1 MRDDDHGH
9 VLLGQRTDDAQ
20 HLAGQLRVEGRG
32 RLVEAED
39 VRPESQRPR
48 DGDALLLPAGELVR
62 IEIHLL
68 LQAHLRQKVLGAGL
82 DLGVDLLLALLVI
95 RLLPG
100 QQFAGQHDVFLRR
113 ILREQIEILEHE
125 AKMQP
130 FAADL
135 ALLLRI

>member
-1 MRDDDHGH
+1 M
-9 VLLGQRTDDAQ
+9 
-20 HLAGQLRVEGRG
+20 
-32 RLVEAED
+32 
-39 VRPESQRPR
+39 
-48 DGDALLLPAGELVR
+48 R